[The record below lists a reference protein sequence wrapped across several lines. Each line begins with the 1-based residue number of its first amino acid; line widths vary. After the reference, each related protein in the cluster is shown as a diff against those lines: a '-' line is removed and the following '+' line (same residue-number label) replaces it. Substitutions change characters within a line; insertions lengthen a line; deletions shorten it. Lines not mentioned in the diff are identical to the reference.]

1 MKKEYNKTL
10 YLTRQEKKVIVGILN
25 LRLQELKKWDSGLVE
40 MYMFESTIND
50 IIEKLEPKSALQQ
63 TIEFATK
70 MVEEKNL

>member
-1 MKKEYNKTL
+1 MKKEANKTL

-50 IIEKLEPKSALQQ
+50 IIDKLDGK
-63 TIEFATK
+63 K
-70 MVEEKNL
+70 